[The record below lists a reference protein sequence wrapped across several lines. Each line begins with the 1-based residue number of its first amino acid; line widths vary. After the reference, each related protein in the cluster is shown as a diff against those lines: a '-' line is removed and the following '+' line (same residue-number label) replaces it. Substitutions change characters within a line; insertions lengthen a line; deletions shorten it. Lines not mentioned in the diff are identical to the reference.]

1 MDLSGRRPVVSAL
14 LLILCYAGHSR
25 GAATRPSLLIHNM
38 DIDCKVTSR
47 FAHTVIVAK
56 IENRL
61 DSSHEA
67 VFDVELPKT
76 AFITNFSM
84 TIDGVTTVGTVKKKT
99 EADAQYGRA
108 VSKGENA
115 GLIQSIGRKMEN
127 FRISVNVGARAMA
140 IFTLTYEEL
149 LKRYQGAYQLQV
161 KVKPKQLVENFQ
173 ITADIAEP
181 QGISFVNAV
190 AGFMTNELMDTV
202 QIDHSGNRAH
212 VLFKPTL
219 EQQRKCPA
227 CSETLLDGDFVIKY
241 DVNRETSAG
250 NIQIVNGYFVH
261 YFAPS
266 IQKRVP
272 KNVVFVIDSSGSMAG
287 HKIKQTYEAFM
298 KILSD
303 LPEDDH
309 FGLLKFSSHV
319 VTWND
324 SLVAATP
331 DNIQSAKKFVGK
343 MKAEGGTDINLA
355 LLSAAQ
361 MLKNAQEA
369 KILPEISASSII
381 FLSDGDPTF
390 GETNID
396 TIMRNVK
403 RAAEGVATLYSL
415 GFGADLDYSFLE
427 KMSLENGGVARRI
440 YVDSDSALQLQ
451 DFYKEVSDPVLLDV
465 TLRYPNLPVTG
476 LTQNSFKYYYQGSEI
491 VVAGHIDSNAIDV
504 LIAEVAAQ
512 GVTDPFSVR
521 VETDIKEDV
530 EAKKEQKYIFGDF
543 TERLWAYLTIDQLLT
558 KRISSDGE
566 LKENSTEEA
575 LRLSL
580 KYNFVTPLTSMV
592 ITTSEESAGPKTI
605 VAGKPKEEIK
615 DCYNVSVWLPST
627 SQQIGYIVTHSCSAS
642 ECIVKVFFLFL
653 FTPEHVN
660 GFHAMLKL
668 QSYNMEDVA
677 DLSRSAPGS
686 LLRIR
691 RTFSHPV
698 SPFART
704 IARSVM
710 LRKPKPLDCSSSHLL
725 ISVAAITEKIC
736 LEISEPQDG
745 VINLFHSSDRGIT
758 VNGKLSE
765 GESGF
770 EKIGL
775 VHKKKMATLEV
786 TAENITVTK
795 GRDTQVH
802 LWTAAAP
809 GLRVARKEG
818 NRLVVSLEPGL
829 KLVISL
835 AQTLD
840 LLKLQVE
847 SKRADSN
854 YTIGLV
860 SHVTSDND
868 IIVTFGDIIIQ
879 GRSLPSQRSCL
890 CDVTSF
896 GVKTASCCVALTV
909 ESDELSA
916 GAPHLLHSLF
926 DIPPAINEQN

>member
-615 DCYNVSVWLPST
+615 GEFTLLDKSNGH
-627 SQQIGYIVTHSCSAS
+627 QVT
-642 ECIVKVFFLFL
+642 
-653 FTPEHVN
+653 
-660 GFHAMLKL
+660 
-668 QSYNMEDVA
+668 DA
-677 DLSRSAPGS
+677 DGAP
-686 LLRIR
+686 L
-691 RTFSHPV
+691 